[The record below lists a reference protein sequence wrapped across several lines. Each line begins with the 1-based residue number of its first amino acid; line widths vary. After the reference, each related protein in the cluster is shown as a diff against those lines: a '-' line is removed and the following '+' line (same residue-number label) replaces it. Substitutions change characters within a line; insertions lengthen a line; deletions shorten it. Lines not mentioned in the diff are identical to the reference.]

1 MTYLFASCSSNCFK
15 GLELVTS
22 SPGFKRLEL
31 VTSSLEFV
39 TSSLEIVTSRLLKR
53 FKHRSNNKQETTSCE
68 IVGSVGHVLVLL
80 ETRVRRRM

>member
-1 MTYLFASCSSNCFK
+1 MTYLFASCSSNGFK
-15 GLELVTS
+15 GLELVTP

-53 FKHRSNNKQETTSCE
+53 FKHRSNNEQGATSCE
-68 IVGSVGHVLVLL
+68 IVSESAMVLV
-80 ETRVRRRM
+80 VSVV

>member
-53 FKHRSNNKQETTSCE
+53 FKHRSDNKQGATSCE
-68 IVGSVGHVLVLL
+68 IVSESAMVLAVSVV
-80 ETRVRRRM
+80 